1 MVVRS
6 CISVEKL
13 RFSVYTKRTKPP
25 PLEHK
30 LSHDIPLAFWINPGG
45 GFISFT
51 LFPAPPQ
58 PLKQGGVKNEEMIN
72 DDDFEMIETD

>member
-6 CISVEKL
+6 CISVENL

-30 LSHDIPLAFWINPGG
+30 MSHDIPLAFWLKPGG
-45 GFISFT
+45 DFFLSNF
-51 LFPAPPQ
+51 FPPPRN
-58 PLKQGGVKNEEMIN
+58 L
-72 DDDFEMIETD
+72 

>member
-6 CISVEKL
+6 CISVENL

-30 LSHDIPLAFWINPGG
+30 MSHDIPLAFWLNPGG
-45 GFISFT
+45 GFLSFT

-58 PLKQGGVKNEEMIN
+58 PLKQGGVKNEAAYSGVSIS
-72 DDDFEMIETD
+72 FLHT

>member
-6 CISVEKL
+6 CISVENL

-30 LSHDIPLAFWINPGG
+30 MSHDIPLAFWLNPGG
-45 GFISFT
+45 GFHSFT
-51 LFPAPPQ
+51 LFLYVLIVGNVPFWF
-58 PLKQGGVKNEEMIN
+58 I
-72 DDDFEMIETD
+72 D